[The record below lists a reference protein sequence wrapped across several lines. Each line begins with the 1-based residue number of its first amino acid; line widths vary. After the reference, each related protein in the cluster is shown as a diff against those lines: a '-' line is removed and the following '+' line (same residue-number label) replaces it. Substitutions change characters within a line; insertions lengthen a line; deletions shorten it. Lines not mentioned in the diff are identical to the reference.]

1 MKHVIIGTAGHVD
14 HGKTM
19 LIKALTGIDTDR
31 LAEEKKRGI
40 TIELGFAHLDWPDG
54 TQAGIVDVPGHEKF
68 IKNMLAGAGGIDLA
82 MLVVAADDGFMPQT
96 VEHLDILNLLGVRDG
111 LVALTK
117 CDAVEPEWLE
127 MMQEEVAQKV
137 KGTFLE
143 NKPILPVSSYTGQG
157 IGELR
162 QALYRLVQG
171 AGEKNMRVPFRL
183 PVDRVFSVDGFGT
196 VVTGTLIEG
205 AMHEGDPAELT
216 PSGVQTR
223 IRNLQVHGRDVE
235 TAYAGQRVA
244 VNLSGLKKTDI
255 RRGDTVAKPDTV
267 RVSRMLDVRLQ
278 NLADSNRVIRN
289 DTQVHFY
296 HGAAVLLAKVVLLD
310 RDALRPGES
319 CYAQLRLTEPVA
331 SKNGDRF
338 VVRFYSPLETIGGG
352 VILDDAPLRHRRNV
366 PQVLEALAIR
376 ESGSGSDRVLQV
388 LTEFGLRLPDGAQ
401 LAARLQMD
409 EAELH
414 DELQGLCNQGRA
426 VEPLPGRFVAAGRL
440 DGVWSDCR
448 EILTL
453 YHKQNPLH
461 AGMKVA
467 ELRQKLF
474 QSMELPLADALLGTL
489 AREGK
494 IRRVAERYALWDF
507 EVRFTK
513 RQGAIREKILQ
524 TYRKAGLESP
534 ATDEVVAAFPQ
545 NERQDAKQVLE
556 SSVTAGELVM
566 LTPQICWCREAYE
579 TARNTAAVHFQT
591 QDTLTLAELRDLLHT
606 SRKYALALLEY
617 LDNNRVTKKEGDYR
631 RLLQGF

>member
-1 MKHVIIGTAGHVD
+1 
-14 HGKTM
+14 
-19 LIKALTGIDTDR
+19 
-31 LAEEKKRGI
+31 
-40 TIELGFAHLDWPDG
+40 
-54 TQAGIVDVPGHEKF
+54 
-68 IKNMLAGAGGIDLA
+68 
-82 MLVVAADDGFMPQT
+82 
-96 VEHLDILNLLGVRDG
+96 
-111 LVALTK
+111 
-117 CDAVEPEWLE
+117 
-127 MMQEEVAQKV
+127 
-137 KGTFLE
+137 
-143 NKPILPVSSYTGQG
+143 
-157 IGELR
+157 
-162 QALYRLVQG
+162 
-171 AGEKNMRVPFRL
+171 
-183 PVDRVFSVDGFGT
+183 
-196 VVTGTLIEG
+196 
-205 AMHEGDPAELT
+205 
-216 PSGVQTR
+216 
-223 IRNLQVHGRDVE
+223 
-235 TAYAGQRVA
+235 
-244 VNLSGLKKTDI
+244 
-255 RRGDTVAKPDTV
+255 
-267 RVSRMLDVRLQ
+267 
-278 NLADSNRVIRN
+278 
-289 DTQVHFY
+289 
-296 HGAAVLLAKVVLLD
+296 
-310 RDALRPGES
+310 
-319 CYAQLRLTEPVA
+319 
-331 SKNGDRF
+331 
-338 VVRFYSPLETIGGG
+338 
-352 VILDDAPLRHRRNV
+352 
-366 PQVLEALAIR
+366 
-376 ESGSGSDRVLQV
+376 
-388 LTEFGLRLPDGAQ
+388 
-401 LAARLQMD
+401 MD

-414 DELQGLCNQGRA
+414 DELQSLCNQGRA

-513 RQGAIREKILQ
+513 RQSAIREKILQ

-617 LDNNRVTKKEGDYR
+617 LDKNRVTKKEGDYR

>member
-1 MKHVIIGTAGHVD
+1 M
-14 HGKTM
+14 
-19 LIKALTGIDTDR
+19 
-31 LAEEKKRGI
+31 
-40 TIELGFAHLDWPDG
+40 
-54 TQAGIVDVPGHEKF
+54 
-68 IKNMLAGAGGIDLA
+68 
-82 MLVVAADDGFMPQT
+82 
-96 VEHLDILNLLGVRDG
+96 
-111 LVALTK
+111 
-117 CDAVEPEWLE
+117 
-127 MMQEEVAQKV
+127 
-137 KGTFLE
+137 
-143 NKPILPVSSYTGQG
+143 
-157 IGELR
+157 
-162 QALYRLVQG
+162 
-171 AGEKNMRVPFRL
+171 
-183 PVDRVFSVDGFGT
+183 
-196 VVTGTLIEG
+196 
-205 AMHEGDPAELT
+205 
-216 PSGVQTR
+216 
-223 IRNLQVHGRDVE
+223 
-235 TAYAGQRVA
+235 
-244 VNLSGLKKTDI
+244 
-255 RRGDTVAKPDTV
+255 
-267 RVSRMLDVRLQ
+267 
-278 NLADSNRVIRN
+278 
-289 DTQVHFY
+289 
-296 HGAAVLLAKVVLLD
+296 
-310 RDALRPGES
+310 
-319 CYAQLRLTEPVA
+319 
-331 SKNGDRF
+331 
-338 VVRFYSPLETIGGG
+338 
-352 VILDDAPLRHRRNV
+352 

-617 LDNNRVTKKEGDYR
+617 LDKNRVTKKEGDYR